1 MAASSSYLGDSIWN
15 NKALF
20 HNAMS
25 MELRS
30 IGLDEANVIP
40 LTTIICNFFGT
51 ASSFVKVNQSQLE
64 RVIGKVPMPDDRK
77 LEVLLKLSAMQEG
90 KLEGRGVRCE
100 LHFNYPLFFC

>member
-1 MAASSSYLGDSIWN
+1 
-15 NKALF
+15 
-20 HNAMS
+20 

-30 IGLDEANVIP
+30 IGLDEANVVP
-40 LTTIICNFFGT
+40 LTTAICSFFGT

-64 RVIGKVPMPDDRK
+64 IVIGKVPMPDDRK

-100 LHFNYPLFFC
+100 LHFNYPLVFC